1 MSQTVAPT
9 PDHAKRHPRQPAR
22 SPQPG
27 KDEPASGRSTP
38 EHEGATEEEVGDR
51 TGPAAGYDKEP
62 VQIDPPY
69 RGPTRQAP
77 DGQEPPPTQPSEPDE
92 PAADW
97 PGDPETEPPD
107 PDDPQRSGT

>member
-9 PDHAKRHPRQPAR
+9 PDHAKRHPRQPA
-22 SPQPG
+22 SPSD
-27 KDEPASGRSTP
+27 KDGAEPGRSP

-62 VQIDPPY
+62 VQVDPPY
-69 RGPTRQAP
+69 RGPARQAP
-77 DGQEPPPTQPSEPDE
+77 DDQDPPPTQPTEPDE
-92 PAADW
+92 PATDW

-107 PDDPQRSGT
+107 PNDPQRSGT